1 MKLMKWIRSGQWMIF
16 LGDGVMMK
24 EIGEKKSKTGEKIK
38 ETMDNGMTATE
49 DGSSSQI

>member
-1 MKLMKWIRSGQWMIF
+1 MIF
-16 LGDGVMMK
+16 LGDGVMMVK
-24 EIGEKKSKTGEKIK
+24 EIGEKIK

>member
-1 MKLMKWIRSGQWMIF
+1 MI
-16 LGDGVMMK
+16 LGDGVMMMIR
-24 EIGEKKSKTGEKIK
+24 EIREKKSKTGEKMK

>member
-1 MKLMKWIRSGQWMIF
+1 
-16 LGDGVMMK
+16 MMK